1 MYAEYPEIGG
11 SRSYVVRAE
20 SDGGAQSNNPHCR
33 HGGREDEQEWDA
45 GLHNMT
51 ERIRVRWAK
60 IGVGGETGAMVWEG
74 RGRTEQ
80 TVQFVMRHSD
90 GMKQEKE

>member
-1 MYAEYPEIGG
+1 MHTEYPEIGG
-11 SRSYVVRAE
+11 SRSCGVRAE
-20 SDGGAQSNNPHCR
+20 SDGGAQTKIPQCR
-33 HGGREDEQEWDA
+33 YGGREVEHEWDA

-60 IGVGGETGAMVWEG
+60 IDVGGEPGAMVWEG

-80 TVQFVMRHSD
+80 TVQ
-90 GMKQEKE
+90 